1 MPEIPPIGFFRGAVD
16 MKNANP
22 QQLQQQ
28 QLQQMT
34 LEPTRTEESVESTH
48 TSVGESHLN
57 NGNKVIIKQKNSA
70 AGAII
75 RTIQGAVRPAG
86 QPRPPTKSFQ
96 KSQQHKS
103 RSHTIKDASFNVQK
117 ETALLRQRLDR
128 VVAGY
133 QHSVAEHDKAQ
144 CHRLKKLSKENQHLQ
159 KHNRNLEV
167 ENLKLSNDLFDHEEQ
182 LAEMKVERQEL
193 VKELRFYRTVL
204 ADQKKEKNVVQS
216 QLEKQ
221 NSTLVEQNTELT
233 KKVAALMDRDTEREK
248 TIKELE
254 VTLERLR
261 SIMTNNKENDS
272 FSCTSTATPA
282 RQSKRMSSQTKKNGL
297 KNSHGNGPI
306 NPTPTDRVAEERDK
320 QIKQHCM
327 QLRSRQAKKT

>member
-1 MPEIPPIGFFRGAVD
+1 
-16 MKNANP
+16 MKNANS
-22 QQLQQQ
+22 QQKQQQ
-28 QLQQMT
+28 QLQLMGLQ
-34 LEPTRTEESVESTH
+34 PTRTEESVDSTP
-48 TSVGESHLN
+48 TSDGGSHLN
-57 NGNKVIIKQKNSA
+57 NGNKVIVKQKNNA

-75 RTIQGAVRPAG
+75 RAIQGAVRPAG
-86 QPRPPTKSFQ
+86 EPRPPAKRYQ
-96 KSQQHKS
+96 KSHQNKS

-144 CHRLKKLSKENQHLQ
+144 CHRLKMLSKENHHLQ
-159 KHNRNLEV
+159 KRNRNLEV

-193 VKELRFYRTVL
+193 MKELRFYRTVL
-204 ADQKKEKNVVQS
+204 ADQKKEKSVVQS

-221 NSTLVEQNTELT
+221 NSTLVERNTELT
-233 KKVAALMDRDTEREK
+233 KKVATLMDRDTEHEK

-261 SIMTNNKENDS
+261 TIMTTNKENDS
-272 FSCTSTATPA
+272 FSCASTATPV
-282 RQSKRMSSQTKKNGL
+282 RQSKRMSSQNKQNGR
-297 KNSHGNGPI
+297 KNSHGHSPVNT
-306 NPTPTDRVAEERDK
+306 TPSDRVAEKHDE
-320 QIKQHCM
+320 QTKQHCV
-327 QLRSRQAKKT
+327 